1 MLILFI
7 FLSFL
12 CLISCLGFGFLFCNI
27 NKINYYNKNIGL
39 VGILGLFLLSVI
51 SSVSHLF
58 LPHGYTHNIILLF
71 IGIIS
76 FIYFKKKKNTIFT
89 K

>member
-1 MLILFI
+1 MKK
-7 FLSFL
+7 
-12 CLISCLGFGFLFCNI
+12 
-27 NKINYYNKNIGL
+27 KINHYNKNIGL